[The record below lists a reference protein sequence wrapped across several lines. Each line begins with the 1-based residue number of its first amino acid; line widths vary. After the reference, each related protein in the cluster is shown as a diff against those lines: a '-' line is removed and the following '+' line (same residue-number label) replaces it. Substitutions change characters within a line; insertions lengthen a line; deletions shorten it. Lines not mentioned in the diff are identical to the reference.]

1 MRKCSQI
8 NIRLINL
15 DIKALNGVLGRGG
28 GGGGGGREMG
38 TGGCLTQSDSHYI
51 ISFYILYP

>member
-28 GGGGGGREMG
+28 GGGGGGGRG
-38 TGGCLTQSDSHYI
+38 QGDGDRGVSHTE
-51 ISFYILYP
+51 